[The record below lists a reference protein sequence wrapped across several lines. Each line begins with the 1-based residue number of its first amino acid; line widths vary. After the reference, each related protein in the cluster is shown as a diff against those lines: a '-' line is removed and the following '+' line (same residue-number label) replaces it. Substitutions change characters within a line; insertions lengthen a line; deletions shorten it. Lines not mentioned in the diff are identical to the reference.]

1 MTEHTSLAPWI
12 ALAGQALLRSDVTR
26 IRIPDDETPPE
37 FAGLADEIRLA
48 QGAPEAAGVEY
59 VRLFLSPIGAA
70 CPPWQSV
77 YGPEGHLLAS
87 EHHSALAWYR
97 RFAVEPQSDSEP
109 ADHAGLLLLFYAR
122 LLGEAGDDDL
132 RQFREEHLA
141 WLPKFLGPLGQE
153 ARHPLYLSLA
163 RCLSS
168 ILGESK
174 SPVS

>member
-12 ALAGQALLRSDVTR
+12 ALAGQALLHSDVKR
-26 IRIPDDETPPE
+26 IRIPEEDPPRE

-48 QGAPEAAGVEY
+48 QGAPDAAGVEY
-59 VRLFLSPIGAA
+59 VRLFLSPIGAV

-97 RFAVEPQSDSEP
+97 RFSVEPQSDAEP

-122 LLGEAGDDDL
+122 ILGEAGEDDL

-141 WLPKFLGPLGQE
+141 WLPKFLISLAQE
-153 ARHPLYLSLA
+153 ARHPLYLSVA
-163 RCLSS
+163 RTLK
-168 ILGESK
+168 GAFGGDESPF
-174 SPVS
+174 S

>member
-1 MTEHTSLAPWI
+1 MIERASLAPWI
-12 ALAGQALLRSDVTR
+12 ALAGQALLHSDVTR
-26 IRIPDDETPPE
+26 IRVPDEDPPRE
-37 FAGLADEIRLA
+37 FAGLSDEILLA

-77 YGPEGHLLAS
+77 YGPEGHLMAS
-87 EHHSALAWYR
+87 EHHSALKWYR

-122 LLGEAGDDDL
+122 LLGEAGDEDL
-132 RQFREEHLA
+132 REFREEHLV
-141 WLPKFLGPLGQE
+141 WLPKFLGPLAQE

-163 RCLSS
+163 RSLSS
-168 ILGESK
+168 MFGESK